1 MTNID
6 SIITKTYTALN
17 ESMKE
22 EEYYGFT
29 CPLEEVKNTYKVACK
44 DENCSEMID
53 IEDIQS
59 GDTVF
64 VSEDDESEVY
74 QIKVQ

>member
-1 MTNID
+1 MSNID
-6 SIITKTYTALN
+6 HIITKTYSTLD

-22 EEYYGFT
+22 SEYYGFT
-29 CPLEEVKNTYKVACK
+29 CPLEEVKSTYKVACK
-44 DENCSEMID
+44 DETCSEMIN